1 MDTERIIAVGL
12 LTQRDVNL
20 LGPTFE
26 RLWPIEEAPS
36 FADLL
41 RTIDEVDRKL
51 AAGEPEAPRS

>member
-1 MDTERIIAVGL
+1 MDAERIIAVGL

-26 RLWPIEEAPS
+26 RLWPVEEAPS

-41 RTIDEVDRKL
+41 LKIDEVDREL
-51 AAGEPEAPRS
+51 GAREPAS